1 MLARVV
7 LSPCQC
13 VPRVPRGGS
22 VRHSVQRVLPAHAEE
37 GGGEGEGGDPAPP
50 ASLPPVQLHKVRSED
65 LSWLEAVTRHNTLH
79 TDRGCQ
85 DQADTGCQ
93 DQSDTGSQDQADT
106 GCQDKAGTECQ
117 DKADTRGQDQA
128 NTGCKDKDNTGCQC
142 QQTSGGSDKEAAS
155 ELCELTGPSS
165 SRLTSARPS
174 VAGPGSAKPWCEAC
188 RYCSQHICLATT
200 ASLCAAITVLIII
213 NIVLGFDPFLLIL
226 MFSLIFLLMTLL
238 TG

>member
-1 MLARVV
+1 M

-22 VRHSVQRVLPAHAEE
+22 VRHSVQRVLPAHAED
-37 GGGEGEGGDPAPP
+37 GGGEGERGDPAPP

-79 TDRGCQ
+79 TDTGCQ

-93 DQSDTGSQDQADT
+93 DRADTGGQDEDYT

-200 ASLCAAITVLIII
+200 VSLCAAITVLIII

>member
-1 MLARVV
+1 M

-22 VRHSVQRVLPAHAEE
+22 VRHSVQRVLPAHSED

-79 TDRGCQ
+79 TD
-85 DQADTGCQ
+85 TGC
-93 DQSDTGSQDQADT
+93 QDQADT

-128 NTGCKDKDNTGCQC
+128 DTGCKDKDNTGCQC

-174 VAGPGSAKPWCEAC
+174 VAGSGPKPWCEAC

-200 ASLCAAITVLIII
+200 VSLCAAITVLIII

>member
-1 MLARVV
+1 MVLARVV

-22 VRHSVQRVLPAHAEE
+22 VRHSVQRVLPAHAED

-79 TDRGCQ
+79 TD
-85 DQADTGCQ
+85 TGC
-93 DQSDTGSQDQADT
+93 QDQADT